1 MPAGDSRSTINTLPV
16 IPRCRMAVPSSAFIN
31 KYLARRSTEWIF
43 CPSRLRSMFAATGQR
58 RRRSRTMTFVID
70 VSTIHGSMPRRL
82 VSTSGNSGMLY
93 YRVQRRCRTSMYKK
107 ARVKAGFSEN
117 RWSRSLFDL
126 GFLVDDVLTDRRIV
140 LFRLQLFRME
150 LLVLRRRV
158 VVARAGTGHQLDLV
172 AITFC
177 HVDSSVTKRA
187 CRWRAGQRRL
197 SRCRAY
203 R

>member
-16 IPRCRMAVPSSAFIN
+16 MPRCMMAVPLPVLIN
-31 KYLARRSTEWIF
+31 RYLARRSTEWIF

-93 YRVQRRCRTSMYKK
+93 CRSQKSP
-107 ARVKAGFSEN
+107 RESGLSEN
-117 RWSRSLFDL
+117 RCSRSLFDL
-126 GFLVDDVLTDRRIV
+126 CFLVHDMLTDRRIV

-150 LLVLRRRV
+150 LLVLSRRV
-158 VVARAGTGHQLDLV
+158 VVARARTGHQLDLI

-177 HVDSSVTKRA
+177 H
-187 CRWRAGQRRL
+187 CRFLRD
-197 SRCRAY
+197 
-203 R
+203 

>member
-1 MPAGDSRSTINTLPV
+1 M
-16 IPRCRMAVPSSAFIN
+16 PRCRMAVPLPVLI
-31 KYLARRSTEWIF
+31 KRYLARRSTERIV
-43 CPSRLRSMFAATGQR
+43 CPTKLRSKFAATGQR
-58 RRRSRTMTFVID
+58 RRRSRTTTFVID
-70 VSTIHGSMPRRL
+70 VSTIHGCMPRRL
-82 VSTSGNSGMLY
+82 VSTSGNSGILY
-93 YRVQRRCRTSMYKK
+93 YRVQRGSRTSMYKK
-107 ARVKAGFSEN
+107 ARVRAGFSEY
-117 RWSRSLFDL
+117 RYSRSLFDL
-126 GFLVDDVLTDRRIV
+126 GFLVDDVLTDRRV
-140 LFRLQLFRME
+140 VFFRLQLFGME

-158 VVARAGTGHQLDLV
+158 VVACTSTGHQLDLV